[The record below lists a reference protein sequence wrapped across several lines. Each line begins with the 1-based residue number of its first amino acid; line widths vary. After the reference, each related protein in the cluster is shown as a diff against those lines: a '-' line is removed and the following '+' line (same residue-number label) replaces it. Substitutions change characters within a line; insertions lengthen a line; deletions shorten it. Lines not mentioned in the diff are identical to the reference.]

1 MPSPIIYINSWPGV
15 GKHTI
20 AKQLGMLLGDDARVV
35 RLSIL
40 SNQTISRR
48 HTERV

>member
-20 AKQLGMLLGDDARVV
+20 AKELGVLLGNDARVV
-35 RLSIL
+35 RLSML
-40 SNQTISRR
+40 SNQN
-48 HTERV
+48 HFPKAY

>member
-35 RLSIL
+35 RLPIL
-40 SNQTISRR
+40 SNQTHLSKAY
-48 HTERV
+48 